1 MLKNLKIIENFPWAK
16 QLKLSQD
23 WVRQRLL
30 QTWLSPMNSVGI
42 LPITISP
49 SLPPLQVLPP
59 EVKQVLPSFFFPG
72 HLCLFA
78 PKCFTLLQQNIFLF
92 CKNCNIFWSTCNF
105 IAKSWKSSINMQIL
119 RHVYCMSKAKLLH
132 CIHPSNTIRIF
143 LYISCPF
150 KLFLSVFCC
159 CCYRSFSF
167 KEGEKW

>member
-92 CKNCNIFWSTCNF
+92 CKNCNILWSTCNF

-119 RHVYCMSKAKLLH
+119 RHVYCMSKAKMLH
-132 CIHPSNTIRIF
+132 CIYPSNTMSIF

-150 KLFLSVFCC
+150 KLFLSVFLLLLLLL
-159 CCYRSFSF
+159 FLF
-167 KEGEKW
+167 F

>member
-1 MLKNLKIIENFPWAK
+1 MTVLNDFCWKTPHY
-16 QLKLSQD
+16 KL
-23 WVRQRLL
+23 
-30 QTWLSPMNSVGI
+30 P
-42 LPITISP
+42 LPTTLAS
-49 SLPPLQVLPP
+49 SPP
-59 EVKQVLPSFFFPG
+59 EVKQVLPSFWAVFPG

-132 CIHPSNTIRIF
+132 WIYPSNTMSIF

-150 KLFLSVFCC
+150 KLFLSVCC
-159 CCYRSFSF
+159 CCCCCCSFCF